1 MPIQGSIN
9 RLIGVFAGAEK
20 LKGIEKREAT
30 KEIINEEAPE
40 KTSQEIVK
48 EHVKTEMPNKEENV
62 VNLEKAKIS
71 RERTQNLIIEKRAQK
86 KRSYNR
92 LQEARKRKKELDN
105 AS

>member
-30 KEIINEEAPE
+30 KEVVNEEVPE
-40 KTSQEIVK
+40 KTSQETLQ
-48 EHVKTEMPNKEENV
+48 EHVKTEMPNKEEDV
-62 VNLEKAKIS
+62 VNLEKAKLS

-92 LQEARKRKKELDN
+92 LQEAHERKKELDN